1 MAWSEK
7 RKAGMPGV
15 SQVPVP
21 SSSGYWKKGVKP
33 SQEWIKFTVGF
44 DKDSAKTKKSHTDCS
59 A

>member
-1 MAWSEK
+1 
-7 RKAGMPGV
+7 MPGV